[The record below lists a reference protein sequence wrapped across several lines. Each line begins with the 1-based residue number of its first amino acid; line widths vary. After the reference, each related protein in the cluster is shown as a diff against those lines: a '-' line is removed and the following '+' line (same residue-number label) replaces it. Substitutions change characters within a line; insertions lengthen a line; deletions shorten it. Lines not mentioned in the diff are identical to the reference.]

1 MVRANY
7 GPGCRPARHASQADS
22 VPVPAVVVVQCSATS
37 PPHHSPSLPPHA
49 QLIAEPQHRGEQP
62 WMVVDANLSAIAE
75 TCMSMRFP
83 ASADGGSSEVT
94 LPFCMLT
101 GHVMA
106 DE

>member
-1 MVRANY
+1 MCS
-7 GPGCRPARHASQADS
+7 GCSSVCPLYPPALTTA
-22 VPVPAVVVVQCSATS
+22 P
-37 PPHHSPSLPPHA
+37 
-49 QLIAEPQHRGEQP
+49 QLIAEPQQRGEQP
-62 WMVVDANLSAIAE
+62 WMVVDATLSAIAE

-101 GHVMA
+101 GHVLA

>member
-1 MVRANY
+1 
-7 GPGCRPARHASQADS
+7 
-22 VPVPAVVVVQCSATS
+22 
-37 PPHHSPSLPPHA
+37 
-49 QLIAEPQHRGEQP
+49 
-62 WMVVDANLSAIAE
+62 MVVDANLSAIAE

>member
-1 MVRANY
+1 MPVRQI
-7 GPGCRPARHASQADS
+7 RLLSLQLMWR
-22 VPVPAVVVVQCSATS
+22 SAQLL
-37 PPHHSPSLPPHA
+37 HHLTTPPSLPLIA

-62 WMVVDANLSAIAE
+62 WMVVDATLSAIAE